1 VTDRFEDLADP
12 EWLAL
17 FEGVR
22 SSWFR
27 LETLQAYGVPYEDDE
42 FRAFL
47 ETGHFDR
54 VDDSWQQMIRGH
66 VEAGQDLRRVHVVEE
81 PLSDYLHYEF
91 AAYELNA
98 RAGEDIRVIPTAA
111 GHWPEGLPR
120 DEDFWIFDDADAWS
134 MEYDSRGRFVAAQ
147 RVTDPAKLN
156 QYRQWR
162 DVALTTSMPLA
173 KYTRTAA

>member
-1 VTDRFEDLADP
+1 MTDRFEDLSDP

-27 LETLQAYGVPYEDDE
+27 LETLQAYGVAYEDEE

-47 ETGHFDR
+47 ESGRFDR
-54 VDDSWQQMIRGH
+54 SDDSWQRMIRVH
-66 VEAGQDLRRVHVVEE
+66 VDAGRALRRVHVVEE
-81 PLSDYLHYEF
+81 PLSDYLRYEF

-98 RAGEDIRVIPTAA
+98 KAGEEIRLIRTVEGEWPA
-111 GHWPEGLPR
+111 GMPR
-120 DEDFWIFDDADAWS
+120 GEDFWILDDADAWA
-134 MEYDSRGRFVAAQ
+134 MEYDDDGRFVAAE
-147 RVTDPAKLN
+147 RVTDQAKLD

-162 DVALTTSMPLA
+162 DVALASSMSLTEF
-173 KYTRTAA
+173 TRTAA